1 MDRVI
6 ATILVLF
13 IAFFAQYLWTLYRT
27 PSADSVLEGIEVDEE
42 LLKHSQE
49 FDEPVVYK
57 VSTSLNKIISF
68 NLKLP

>member
-13 IAFFAQYLWTLYRT
+13 CAFLAQYLWTLYRT
-27 PSADSVLEGIEVDEE
+27 PAADAVLDGIEVDEE

-49 FDEPVVYK
+49 FDDPAVYK
-57 VSTSLNKIISF
+57 VS
-68 NLKLP
+68 